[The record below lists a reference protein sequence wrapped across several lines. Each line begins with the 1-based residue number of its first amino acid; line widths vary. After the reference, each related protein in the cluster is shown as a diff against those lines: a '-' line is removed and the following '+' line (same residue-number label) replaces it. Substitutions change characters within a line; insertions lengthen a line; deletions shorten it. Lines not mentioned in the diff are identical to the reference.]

1 MQNGTGNLQLYNN
14 FQATFR
20 RLFNFFQAQRI
31 LKTPKRKYDKEYDSW
46 EVDYDSDYDVENY
59 KLETLC
65 DYYKITIANAHRAD
79 ADALATGDLFLRL
92 VEEKQG

>member
-1 MQNGTGNLQLYNN
+1 M
-14 FQATFR
+14 
-20 RLFNFFQAQRI
+20 
-31 LKTPKRKYDKEYDSW
+31 
-46 EVDYDSDYDVENY
+46 DYDSDYDIENY

-92 VEEKQG
+92 ETKDNCDPLFPI